1 MRIASGL
8 NFGTGAPPNVITN
21 GLVLWLDAASTVSY
35 SGSGTTWR
43 DLSGQ
48 GNNST
53 LTNGPT
59 FSSTNGGTITL
70 DGTNDYVAV
79 TGSITATQA
88 TFLSWVYRNG
98 NQISYAGMIFSRS
111 TDVTGT
117 NFRTANDIGY
127 HWNAAVNTYN
137 WVSGLTVPD
146 LSWCMVAVSVSP
158 TSATAYLCQS
168 SGISTATNTVSHASS
183 TINAIRIGHDPA
195 PRTSRYAKATL
206 GPQMIYTRALSSDEI
221 SKNFTAL
228 RGRYGI

>member
-1 MRIASGL
+1 MGVYGGPDI
-8 NFGTGAPPNVITN
+8 VED
-21 GLVLWLDAASTVSY
+21 GLVLCLDAGNSRSY
-35 SGSGTTWR
+35 SGSGTAWN

-48 GNNST
+48 SNNGT

-98 NQISYAGMIFSRS
+98 SQISYSGIIFSRS
-111 TDVTGT
+111 TEPNVTGT
-117 NFRTANDIGY
+117 NFRAANDIGY
-127 HWNAAVNTYN
+127 HWNGAVNTYD
-137 WVSGLTVPD
+137 WVSGLIVPN

-195 PRTSRYAKATL
+195 PASSRYAKATL
-206 GPQMIYTRALSSDEI
+206 GPQMIYTRALSISEI
-221 SKNFTAL
+221 EQNFNAT
-228 RGRYGI
+228 RSRYGI